1 MINLVD
7 EEADSDQVDEAIES
21 QEATSEAVD
30 EEIEEIGTEELSDSN
45 NQEDEEDEEELD
57 ASLAS
62 FLNI

>member
-21 QEATSEAVD
+21 QDTSEAVD
-30 EEIEEIGTEELSDSN
+30 DIEEIGTEELSDSH
-45 NQEDEEDEEELD
+45 NQEDEDDEEELD
-57 ASLAS
+57 SSLAC